1 MKTFFLLSKQYIYTC
16 KMNISLPNIN
26 DFKNIVNSH
35 KNIEKY
41 QAKTLVQFE
50 RKWHQFVSALGEEG

>member
-1 MKTFFLLSKQYIYTC
+1 
-16 KMNISLPNIN
+16 MNISLPNIN
-26 DFKNIVNSH
+26 VFKYIVKSH